1 MDLAGKRL
9 GIALLARPTFDVPFA
24 EEMAAAAIATL
35 EGTGATLIGSKSLLF
50 DKKVAEDAIEALSA
64 EPLDGLIIIQATF
77 TDAAMTVVLAQAVKA
92 PIVLWAFPEERTGGR
107 LRLNSFCGINLAGH
121 ALGKAGIS
129 YGYLFQSPSNGG
141 VASALVDVLGGHE
154 SAKPAVGSVAP
165 DPAGGTKIADALSSA
180 RIGLIG
186 EHPEGFHTCAF
197 DAEQL
202 ASLAGLDV
210 SNSDL
215 PSLFSSAAGIG
226 AKTVSQLHAS
236 ADRTLSGLG
245 SMEAE
250 PLDKSLRSY
259 AALHQKAKSEKIHA
273 FAIRCWPEFFT
284 DYGCAAC
291 GAMAMLGEDGTP
303 CACEADVCGAASL
316 LMLKAVAEDPPF
328 LADLVD
334 VDVADNTVVFWHC
347 GLAPVSLADPAVS
360 PAAALHSNR
369 RKPLLNEFP
378 LKPGRIT
385 ITRLSQSRGQIRLM
399 IGAGDMLARPNSFG
413 GTSGVARLD
422 CSAQQAMDTIMGEG
436 LEHHY
441 AFAYGDHRAALAGWA
456 ARAGVSVLALS

>member
-9 GIALLARPTFDVPFA
+9 GIALLARPTFDVPYA
-24 EEMAAAAIATL
+24 EEMAGAAVAAL
-35 EGTGATLIGSKSLLF
+35 EDTGATLVGSRALLF
-50 DKKVAEDAIEALSA
+50 DKDAAEDAIDLLSA
-64 EPLDGLIIIQATF
+64 ETLDGLIIVQATF
-77 TDAAMTVVLAQAVKA
+77 TDAAMTVVLAEAVKA
-92 PIVLWAFPEERTGGR
+92 PIILWAFPEKRTGGR

-129 YGYLFQSPSNGG
+129 YSYLFQDPSGADVGAALAHVLAGREGANR
-141 VASALVDVLGGHE
+141 AS
-154 SAKPAVGSVAP
+154 STIAP
-165 DPAGGTKIADALSSA
+165 DPAAGAKIADALSSA
-180 RIGLIG
+180 KIGLIG

-197 DAEQL
+197 DPNQL
-202 ASLAGLDV
+202 ADLVGLEV
-210 SNSDL
+210 SKSDL
-215 PSLFSSAAGIG
+215 PSLFSAAKGVESQ
-226 AKTVSQLHAS
+226 TVSDLHQS
-236 ADRTLSGLG
+236 AKSVLTGLDA
-245 SMEAE
+245 METE
-250 PLDKSLRSY
+250 PLDKSLRSF
-259 AALHQKAKSEKIHA
+259 AALRNKAKSEEIQA

-291 GAMAMLGEDGTP
+291 GAMAMMGEGGTP

-334 VDVADNTVVFWHC
+334 VDVADDTVVFWHC

-360 PAAALHSNR
+360 PAATIHSNR

-385 ITRLSQSRGQIRLM
+385 LTRLSQSRGQVRLM
-399 IGAGDMLARPNSFG
+399 IGAGEMLARPNSFG

-422 CSAQQAMDTIMGEG
+422 CPAQQAIDTIMGEG

-456 ARAGVSVLALS
+456 ERAGVPVLALT